1 MKYLLVGEQ
10 SDRLLFRTVVASDYD
25 AWLPFHKEPL
35 SSQYWNGLPTD
46 PVAACKQQFDAIFE
60 RYSNGLGGM
69 NALICKETNRLI
81 GLCGLLVQTVVE
93 KVALEIGYSILPE
106 FWSNGYATEAAQKCR
121 EVAFKNEW
129 TTHLISIIHI
139 ANLPSQNVAI
149 KNGMKRHQ
157 TTTYKNTP
165 VHIYRINS

>member
-1 MKYLLVGEQ
+1 
-10 SDRLLFRTVVASDYD
+10 
-25 AWLPFHKEPL
+25 
-35 SSQYWNGLPTD
+35 
-46 PVAACKQQFDAIFE
+46 
-60 RYSNGLGGM
+60 M

-149 KNGMKRHQ
+149 KNGMKRYQ